1 MGLYSSVFLCV
12 LDNVVA
18 LFHFWLLEML
28 NIILNYTASL
38 QMDLGT
44 GRKTDKWSNIYA
56 LLIFKLI
63 LNHTTFFN
71 LVWKSFKNWKFNEG
85 TTANVKILYKTQ
97 FYLVEIDNIS
107 PEDLREYFN
116 LSKLPKFLLD
126 EETNK
131 IIDSRYWKEEL
142 EAGSEYRIRE
152 QFLDDS
158 YRGIVINSL
167 IASAAVYK
175 MEHTVLDEELV
186 KQYLYAQIEN
196 HFLSILFR
204 LNMEKISIW
213 LPKKKK
219 QTESMSLSKGAKT
232 FWNGS
237 ISYRSGLLFICF
249 IAFYIF
255 FSPKKFF
262 TPVP

>member
-1 MGLYSSVFLCV
+1 
-12 LDNVVA
+12 
-18 LFHFWLLEML
+18 
-28 NIILNYTASL
+28 
-38 QMDLGT
+38 MDLGT

-85 TTANVKILYKTQ
+85 TTTNVKILYKTQ

-196 HFLSILFR
+196 HFFEYIIPSKHGENIYLIAKEKEANRIYVAFQGSKDLLEWKYKLQVRFAFYLFHSFLHIL
-204 LNMEKISIW
+204 
-213 LPKKKK
+213 LPKKV
-219 QTESMSLSKGAKT
+219 
-232 FWNGS
+232 FHPCS
-237 ISYRSGLLFICF
+237 IRL
-249 IAFYIF
+249 
-255 FSPKKFF
+255 
-262 TPVP
+262 

>member
-1 MGLYSSVFLCV
+1 M
-12 LDNVVA
+12 
-18 LFHFWLLEML
+18 
-28 NIILNYTASL
+28 
-38 QMDLGT
+38 
-44 GRKTDKWSNIYA
+44 
-56 LLIFKLI
+56 
-63 LNHTTFFN
+63 
-71 LVWKSFKNWKFNEG
+71 
-85 TTANVKILYKTQ
+85 
-97 FYLVEIDNIS
+97 
-107 PEDLREYFN
+107 REYFN

-204 LNMEKISIW
+204 LNMEKISI
-213 LPKKKK
+213 
-219 QTESMSLSKGAKT
+219 
-232 FWNGS
+232 
-237 ISYRSGLLFICF
+237 
-249 IAFYIF
+249 
-255 FSPKKFF
+255 
-262 TPVP
+262 